1 MPYFCK
7 ACSYR
12 GNASDAGGACPA
24 CGSFNVSGGRV
35 AQAATEEPLISARW
49 RIVLLAGLW
58 SVLIVM
64 VVWKL
69 AQTT

>member
-12 GNASDAGGACPA
+12 GNA
-24 CGSFNVSGGRV
+24 SGGRV